1 MVGRSLDWVFS
12 APYNMLQDAL
22 KNSTIVV
29 NSSHSILLEQ
39 TIFRA
44 TFFISDSSAMFLS
57 VDYYLGIAHKSTR
70 KCFCPHQNWHTAL
83 QCFFIRHLPGHV
95 SVCLHSN
102 SLNFILLTQ
111 SHKIFLGSRWK
122 KVSGSNNVNSSN
134 TERRAAQ
141 MRTKGKSLLS
151 PQIYFHFDFIDELF

>member
-29 NSSHSILLEQ
+29 SSSHSILLEQ

-122 KVSGSNNVNSSN
+122 KVSGSN
-134 TERRAAQ
+134 
-141 MRTKGKSLLS
+141 M
-151 PQIYFHFDFIDELF
+151 

>member
-12 APYNMLQDAL
+12 APYNMLKDAL
-22 KNSTIVV
+22 KNSTLVV
-29 NSSHSILLEQ
+29 NWSHSILLEQ

-70 KCFCPHQNWHTAL
+70 KFFCPHQNWHTAL

-122 KVSGSNNVNSSN
+122 KVSGSN
-134 TERRAAQ
+134 
-141 MRTKGKSLLS
+141 M
-151 PQIYFHFDFIDELF
+151 

>member
-29 NSSHSILLEQ
+29 NSSHSILMEQ

-70 KCFCPHQNWHTAL
+70 KCFCPHQN
-83 QCFFIRHLPGHV
+83 
-95 SVCLHSN
+95 
-102 SLNFILLTQ
+102 
-111 SHKIFLGSRWK
+111 
-122 KVSGSNNVNSSN
+122 
-134 TERRAAQ
+134 
-141 MRTKGKSLLS
+141 
-151 PQIYFHFDFIDELF
+151 